1 MLICSL
7 LWLFRINSTM
17 TLGQI
22 ELAAAAFL
30 ARCGVTWFYS
40 QGKNWARYLSMFYSA
55 FAIARLFQIKQVEG
69 LVRELWLGEAA
80 LGAFLL
86 VLLAQADVNAW
97 FVRNGA
103 PPAAAQSVSNPIM
116 PPPPPDLDDLGPDP
130 VETVAE
136 TRSEGSAAF
145 D

>member
-69 LVRELWLGEAA
+69 LMRELWLGEAA

-86 VLLAQADVNAW
+86 VLVGQPDVNGW
-97 FVRNGA
+97 FSRNGA
-103 PPAAAQSVSNPIM
+103 PQAPVKPVSDSIALPV
-116 PPPPPDLDDLGPDP
+116 PPDLDDLSID
-130 VETVAE
+130 
-136 TRSEGSAAF
+136 
-145 D
+145 